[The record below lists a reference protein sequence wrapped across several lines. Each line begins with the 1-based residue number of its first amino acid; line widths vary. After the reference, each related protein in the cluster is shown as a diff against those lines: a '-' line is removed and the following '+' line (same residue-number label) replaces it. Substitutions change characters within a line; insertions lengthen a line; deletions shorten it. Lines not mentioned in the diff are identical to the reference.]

1 MVIASR
7 PRLILAAILVAGAL
21 LRLALADYS
30 MWFDEFASLAF
41 AEQPLS
47 RLWSGWMVRETNPP
61 LFYAILHGWLSL
73 GARSLLAL
81 RVLPIGLGVAGI
93 AILAAIARRAY
104 GYRAG
109 WGVAG
114 LASLSAQHVY
124 YSHTLRAYILA
135 FDGVALSLLG
145 LVILAGRPASL
156 WKGAA
161 LYALGAVVAIHS
173 HTTLFLWPPM
183 AMVGFGLA
191 LWPRLRRWNTGLAKA
206 LLIANAGIAV
216 AGAWWLWMTLVQ
228 LRVSHGNIDW
238 IPPLGLA
245 DSLQLIVRSVF
256 LVRGE
261 EGWAVVL
268 AYVFVGLTVVAT
280 VRTWSLPATRLI
292 ASIGLA
298 ALILLCAAGL
308 YRPILLERTVFWL
321 SLFPLLLLAGWLGRM
336 ERPAAAGG
344 TAAALAL
351 LLAINLVQAARS
363 FERQDWLPSMKRIAA
378 EPSGALLVEHEALGA
393 VAQQACKVAFPE
405 QECPFPIVTI
415 RSASTGNVWARGLYA
430 GPVVEPGLVYRAFAP
445 GARIFALRQ
454 GDLDVV
460 TDMAARGALVRPT
473 PSRAWPEGPYG
484 RDDFESAPI
493 GQDRVLP

>member
-1 MVIASR
+1 MKIAFR
-7 PRLILAAILVAGAL
+7 PKPILAAIVVAGAL

-61 LFYAILHGWLSL
+61 LFYALLHGWLAL

-81 RVLPIGLGVAGI
+81 RVLPIGLGVLGI
-93 AILAAIARRAY
+93 VILAAIAQRAY
-104 GYRAG
+104 GHRAA
-109 WGVAG
+109 WAVAG
-114 LASLSAQHVY
+114 LASLSAQHIY

-145 LVILAGRPASL
+145 LVILAGKPASP

-173 HTTLFLWPPM
+173 HTTLFLWLPI
-183 AMVGFGLA
+183 AMLGFGVVL
-191 LWPRLRRWNTGLAKA
+191 LPELRQWDTGLARA
-206 LLIANAGIAV
+206 LLIANAGIAL
-216 AGAWWLWMTLVQ
+216 AGAWWLRMTIVQ

-238 IPPLGLA
+238 IPPLGPS
-245 DSLQLIVRSVF
+245 DSLQLIAQSAF

-261 EGWAVVL
+261 EGWAVML
-268 AYVFVGLTVVAT
+268 TWLFVGLTVVAA

-292 ASIGLA
+292 AAIGLA
-298 ALILLCAAGL
+298 ALVLLCAAHL

-321 SLFPLLLLAGWLGRM
+321 SLFPLLLLAGWLGRI
-336 ERPAAAGG
+336 ERPLAAAGV
-344 TAAALAL
+344 ASVLAL
-351 LLAINLVQAARS
+351 LLAVNLAEVARV
-363 FERQDWLPSMKRIAA
+363 FQRQDWLPSMRRIAA
-378 EPSGALLVEHEALGA
+378 EPGGALLVEHEALGA
-393 VAQQACKVAFPE
+393 VSQEACKVAFP
-405 QECPFPIVTI
+405 QRECPFPIVTM
-415 RSASTGNVWARGLYA
+415 RSASTGNVWARGLYE
-430 GPVVEPGLVYRAFAP
+430 GPVVEPAIVHRAFAP
-445 GARIFALRQ
+445 EARIFALRQ

-460 TDMAARGALVRPT
+460 ADTAALGAPVRPT

-484 RDDFESAPI
+484 REAFEIAPI
-493 GQDRVLP
+493 GRNRIAR